1 MKLIEVIKTEEEY
14 CGKVYD
20 LSIID
25 DNSYC
30 VNGIIVHNC
39 GCITSSNSA
48 IHYPMA
54 SLINEIYQEK
64 INTYRHNNFLNKT
77 WNEIPKII
85 ADGGVRNYSDVI
97 KSYALGSDYV
107 MIGSVFA
114 SLI

>member
-39 GCITSSNSA
+39 GCITD
-48 IHYPMA
+48 
-54 SLINEIYQEK
+54 
-64 INTYRHNNFLNKT
+64 R
-77 WNEIPKII
+77 
-85 ADGGVRNYSDVI
+85 
-97 KSYALGSDYV
+97 KSV
-107 MIGSVFA
+107 V
-114 SLI
+114 